1 MTGQRL
7 RQVHMINKG
16 WPSLYRRLQFWG
28 RNETGSAQM
37 DIKPLIVF
45 FYLLMTVAKL
55 LVKKTNK
62 YCHLYLNRLD
72 RGEWPLLQKVT
83 SVVVMDNLWS
93 QLLLRI
99 LCVCRPMLSVLSQTN
114 TIQTSDTPIYN
125 TFADIWVC
133 KSYITHFCI
142 FKYGK
147 IFFKP
152 GSCSFVWSHIHKS
165 WNVPTCECWDHL
177 TLSIWQWF

>member
-72 RGEWPLLQKVT
+72 RGE
-83 SVVVMDNLWS
+83 
-93 QLLLRI
+93 
-99 LCVCRPMLSVLSQTN
+99 
-114 TIQTSDTPIYN
+114 
-125 TFADIWVC
+125 
-133 KSYITHFCI
+133 
-142 FKYGK
+142 
-147 IFFKP
+147 
-152 GSCSFVWSHIHKS
+152 
-165 WNVPTCECWDHL
+165 
-177 TLSIWQWF
+177 